1 MANKK
6 ENAVVEETTTAAS
19 AENVEVQTEVVV
31 SDVTEE
37 VVEAVTEEVENTE
50 VTEEVVSFAVL
61 GRKYRLSER
70 CPAKV
75 QFEGKVYAKS
85 ELLTNEDVLT
95 ALVVGESPFI
105 KKL

>member
-37 VVEAVTEEVENTE
+37 VVEAVENTE

-75 QFEGKVYAKS
+75 QFEGKVYTKS